1 MHPHSAVFA
10 QRPRAARPGA
20 ALLLILGLVLVMSI
34 VLTAFLQL
42 VEQQLKLRGLYQ
54 DNEELRTQAYC
65 GLEAT
70 LSVLGMFA
78 EKDKG
83 LYSPIQGWG
92 TPLYFASLDPLVVTL
107 EEGSGITS
115 LDYPDEVEEDPDAR
129 KARLEAMLPED
140 RAREERLAERK
151 PREIFEFPPL
161 VFPNGIKVDV
171 KITDETGLIPITKNY
186 AEVLSEAFVLM
197 GISESQADELVDCL
211 MDWIDTDDDM
221 RPNGAEQNYYDTQTP
236 PIIVPNRALQSLDEL
251 RYIKGFAEVF
261 YDADG
266 QPNDKWVALKEMV
279 TLHSHSKIN
288 LNTAPAGVLA
298 VLEVRGDLK
307 AEDITNYRNGNDS
320 IFGTQDDVL
329 IRKLSDVNIT
339 QGSADKSGDTALT
352 GEGSFASL
360 FGTSCQLLRINVTAS
375 RGDSR
380 FTLSILAK
388 VASSSSSTSSSSS
401 SSSDSSSTTSSSSST
416 SKAAFTIQDIL
427 ENREIE

>member
-1 MHPHSAVFA
+1 MQTRDPSHTPRF
-10 QRPRAARPGA
+10 RAARPGA

-65 GLEAT
+65 ALEAT
-70 LSVLGMFA
+70 LSVLTMFS

-83 LYSPIQGWG
+83 LYSPVQGWG

-107 EEGSGITS
+107 EEGCGITN
-115 LDYPDEVEEDPDAR
+115 LEYPDEEREDPDAR
-129 KARLEAMLPED
+129 EARLAAMTPEE
-140 RAREERLAERK
+140 RARTERLEERK
-151 PREIFEFPPL
+151 PREIFDFPPL

-171 KITDETGLIPITKNY
+171 EITDETGKIPITKNY
-186 AEVLSEAFVLM
+186 AEVLSEAFVLL
-197 GISESQADELVDCL
+197 GISESQADELVDSL

-236 PIIVPNRALQSLDEL
+236 PVIVPNRALQTLDEL

-261 YDADG
+261 YDTDG
-266 QPNDKWVALKEMV
+266 QPNEKWVALKDMV

-288 LNTAPAGVLA
+288 LNTAPLSVLG

-320 IFGTQDDVL
+320 IFGTQDDML

-339 QGSADKSGDTALT
+339 AGSADKSGDNELT
-352 GEGSFASL
+352 GEGSFSSL
-360 FGTSCQLLRINVTAS
+360 FGVNCQLLHIRITAS

-380 FTLSILAK
+380 FTLSLLAK
-388 VASSSSSTSSSSS
+388 VGSSSSTTTTTSSST
-401 SSSDSSSTTSSSSST
+401 STTSSSSST
-416 SKAAFTIQDIL
+416 SSSKGAFSIQEIQ